1 MAEHSQLIGRR
12 MVRVEDGPLLRGQG
26 RFVDDLLALGPDL
39 RAVLDV
45 LAQEPIPGL
54 GYAWICGEGSMVAAA
69 RRHLM
74 RGQGLDR
81 RRISHSGY
89 WRLGRP
95 RP

>member
-1 MAEHSQLIGRR
+1 M
-12 MVRVEDGPLLRGQG
+12 
-26 RFVDDLLALGPDL
+26 
-39 RAVLDV
+39 LDA

-69 RRHLM
+69 RRHVM